1 MTLNYPRKISED
13 QELLLNSLKDMLN
26 NYDESYWAG
35 LDKSHLYPEDFV
47 KTFTEMGLFR
57 VPIPQEYGGA
67 GLGIMDASLILE
79 EINASGGNS
88 QPFHGQYYM
97 SWLLSKFA
105 SEEIKKRLFM
115 DLGNG
120 KIRMQSM
127 GLTEPDAGS
136 NTPKIK
142 TFAVKDGNNYII
154 NGQKIFTSRIEESDW
169 ILIVART
176 KKYEDVQKKT
186 DGITLFLLGPEE
198 KKQLEYTRIKTM
210 FNSQTYTV
218 FLNDVKVPENNIIG
232 ETGKGFGYLMHVLN
246 PERILIASESIG
258 DMRWFIEKS
267 TNYASS
273 RIVFDRVIGENQ
285 GVQFPIADVYAKM
298 LSVSSLRW
306 DAATL
311 YDENGDIKKI
321 GELANSAK
329 YLASE
334 YAWQAANVAM
344 DTFGGYGVAVD
355 TGIERKFREA
365 RLYKVAPIT
374 NNLVLSYLGHN
385 VLNMPKSY

>member
-1 MTLNYPRKISED
+1 MTLNYSRNITEN
-13 QELLLNSLKDMLN
+13 QELLLNSVREMLVSFGE
-26 NYDESYWAG
+26 DYWSSI
-35 LDKSHLYPEDFV
+35 DKEHQYPENFV
-47 KTFTEMGLFR
+47 KKFTENGFFN
-57 VPIPQEYGGA
+57 VPIPGEYGGA
-67 GLGIMDASLILE
+67 GLGIREASLILE

-105 SEEIKKRLFM
+105 DTEMKEKLFPG
-115 DLGNG
+115 LGDG

-142 TFAVKDGNNYII
+142 TFAKKDGNNYII
-154 NGQKIFTSRIEESDW
+154 NGQKVFTSRIEESDL
-169 ILIVART
+169 ILVVART
-176 KKYEDVQKKT
+176 RRYEDVNKKT
-186 DGITLFLLGPEE
+186 DGISLFLLGPEE
-198 KKQLEYTRIKTM
+198 KKQIEYTRIKTM
-210 FNSQTYTV
+210 FNSQTYQV
-218 FLNDVKVPENNIIG
+218 FLHDVSVPEENIIG
-232 ETGKGFGYLMHVLN
+232 EEGKGFSYLMHVLN

-258 DMRWFIEKS
+258 DMRWFIEKA
-267 TNYASS
+267 TDYASS
-273 RIVFDRVIGENQ
+273 RIVFDRPIGQNQ
-285 GVQFPIADVYAKM
+285 GVQFPIADIYAKM
-298 LSVSSLRW
+298 LSIASLRW

-311 YDENGDIKKI
+311 YDANGDIKKI

-334 YAWQAANVAM
+334 YAWDAANVAM

-374 NNLVLSYLGHN
+374 NNLVLSYIGHN

>member
-1 MTLNYPRKISED
+1 MVLNYPRDLTEE
-13 QELLLNSLKDMLN
+13 QNLLLNSIRGMLEEYGEN
-26 NYDESYWAG
+26 YWAK
-35 LDKSHLYPEDFV
+35 LDESHLYPEEFV
-47 KTFTEMGLFR
+47 KKFTELGLFN
-57 VPIPQEYGGA
+57 VPIPVEYGGA
-67 GLGIMDASLILE
+67 GLGIREASLILE

-105 SEEIKKRLFM
+105 SVEMKKKLFPA
-115 DLGNG
+115 LGSG

-136 NTPKIK
+136 NTPEIK
-142 TFAVKDGNNYII
+142 TFAKKDGNNYII

-176 KKYEDVQKKT
+176 KRYDDVQKKT
-186 DGITLFLLGPEE
+186 DGISLFLLGPEQ
-198 KKQLEYTRIKTM
+198 KKEIEYTRIKTM
-210 FNSQTYTV
+210 FNSQTYQV
-218 FLNDVKVPENNIIG
+218 FINNITVPEENLIG
-232 ETGKGFGYLMHVLN
+232 EENRGFGYLMHVLN

-267 TNYASS
+267 AGYASS
-273 RIVFDRVIGENQ
+273 RVVFDRPIGENQ
-285 GVQFPIADVYAKM
+285 GVQFPIADIYAKM
-298 LSVSSLRW
+298 LSVSALRW
-306 DAATL
+306 QAASL
-311 YDENGDIKKI
+311 YDSGGDIKI
-321 GELANSAK
+321 VGELANSAK

-344 DTFGGYGVAVD
+344 DTYGGYGVAVD

>member
-1 MTLNYPRKISED
+1 MTLNYPRNITEE
-13 QELLLNSLKDMLN
+13 QELLLNSLNEMLISFN
-26 NYDESYWAG
+26 EEYWG
-35 LDKSHLYPEDFV
+35 KLDKEHLYPEEFV
-47 KTFTEMGLFR
+47 KKFTELGLFK
-57 VPIPQEYGGA
+57 VPIPDQYGGA
-67 GLGIMDASLILE
+67 GLSIREASLILE

-105 SEEIKKRLFM
+105 TDGMKKRLFPA
-115 DLGNG
+115 LGDG

-136 NTPKIK
+136 NTHKIK
-142 TFAVKDGNNYII
+142 TFAKKDGNNYII

-169 ILIVART
+169 VLIVARK
-176 KKYEDVQKKT
+176 KKYEDVTKKT
-186 DGITLFLLGPEE
+186 DGISLFLLGPEE
-198 KKQLEYTRIKTM
+198 KKQIEYTRIKTM
-210 FNSQTYTV
+210 FNSQTYQV
-218 FLNDVKVPENNIIG
+218 FLHDVNVTEKNIIG
-232 ETGKGFGYLMHVLN
+232 EEGKGFNYLMHVLN

-258 DMRWFIEKS
+258 DMRWFIEKA
-267 TNYASS
+267 TDYAST
-273 RIVFDRVIGENQ
+273 RVVFDRPIGQNQ
-285 GVQFPIADVYAKM
+285 GIQFPIADVYAKM
-298 LSVSSLRW
+298 LSVASLRW

-311 YDENGDIKKI
+311 YDTNGDIKKI

-344 DTFGGYGVAVD
+344 DTFGGYSVAVD

-385 VLNMPKSY
+385 VLHMPKSY

>member
-1 MTLNYPRKISED
+1 MSLNYPKNITED
-13 QELLLNSLKDMLN
+13 QELLLNSVREMLLSFGE
-26 NYDESYWAG
+26 DYWSSI
-35 LDKSHLYPEDFV
+35 DNEHQYPEAFV
-47 KTFTEMGLFR
+47 KKFTENGFFN
-57 VPIPQEYGGA
+57 VPIPAEYGGA
-67 GLGIMDASLILE
+67 GLGIREASLILE

-105 SEEIKKRLFM
+105 DTEMKKKLFHG
-115 DLGNG
+115 LGDG

-142 TFAVKDGNNYII
+142 TFAKKDGNNYII
-154 NGQKIFTSRIEESDW
+154 NGQKIFTSRIEESDL

-176 KKYEDVQKKT
+176 RRYEDVTKKT
-186 DGITLFLLGPEE
+186 DGISLFLLGPEE
-198 KKQLEYTRIKTM
+198 KKQIEYTRIKTM
-210 FNSQTYTV
+210 FNSQTYQV
-218 FLNDVKVPENNIIG
+218 FLNDVSVPEENIIG
-232 ETGKGFGYLMHVLN
+232 EEGKGFSYLMHVLN

-258 DMRWFIEKS
+258 DMRWFIEKA
-267 TNYASS
+267 TDYATS
-273 RIVFDRVIGENQ
+273 RMVFDRPIGQNQ
-285 GVQFPIADVYAKM
+285 GVQFPIADIYAKM
-298 LSVSSLRW
+298 VSVASLRW

-311 YDENGDIKKI
+311 YDANGNIKKI

-334 YAWQAANVAM
+334 YAWDAANVAM

-355 TGIERKFREA
+355 TGIERKFRES

-374 NNLVLSYLGHN
+374 NNLVLSYIGHN